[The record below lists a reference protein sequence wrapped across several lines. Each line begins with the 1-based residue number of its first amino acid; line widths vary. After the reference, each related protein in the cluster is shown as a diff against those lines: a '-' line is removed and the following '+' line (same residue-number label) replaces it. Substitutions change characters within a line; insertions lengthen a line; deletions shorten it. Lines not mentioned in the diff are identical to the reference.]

1 MNEIILESGLA
12 VAGLLL
18 IEFGTRYARALLLV
32 SLLAVVSGFVGDLNE
47 VAYVAGFL
55 SLVIVALLLNAPK
68 DLEREETTKPV
79 RMARVSR
86 YF

>member
-32 SLLAVVSGFVGDLNE
+32 SLIAVVSGFVGDLNS
-47 VAYVAGFL
+47 VTYVAAFL
-55 SLVIVALLLNAPK
+55 SLVIVALFLNAPK
-68 DLEREETTKPV
+68 EMGIEETTKPV

-86 YF
+86 FF

>member
-18 IEFGTRYARALLLV
+18 IEFGTRYARALLVV
-32 SLLAVVSGFVGDLNE
+32 SLVAVVSGFIGDFNE
-47 VAYVAGFL
+47 VAYVAAFL
-55 SLVIVALLLNAPK
+55 TLVIVALFLNAPK
-68 DLEREETTKPV
+68 AAGMEESSKPA